1 MRSKVFAITAPG
13 KIEEF
18 DKEVVAA
25 SGEVFL
31 RPIFTGICQ
40 SDLYYFEGTRPP
52 EVLKKAY
59 PLSPFHEAVT
69 EVLEQSGDPTGNFVV
84 PIPNISCNKQSCP
97 ACRGDGCG
105 SNYCLET
112 KFASSNADGFART
125 AFPYKIENTVSVPK
139 KVPLGEAC
147 LTEPIS
153 VAVHTTEEAEL
164 KEGMRVCTIGDGPQG
179 LIQSLVSKYRG
190 IKKEDNTLLG
200 FHNNKLVKA
209 TEYASVK
216 DSRHVSE
223 ENQYD
228 VVFECVGSKKHAV
241 AINHG
246 VKLLK
251 PGGLL
256 VVMGQSDDAQPIE
269 FRPVLKK
276 NITIRGLVRSRKEH
290 FTKAL
295 EILSNDFYK
304 QQATGIIGGT
314 LSVTKK
320 EDIEMAFKN
329 RFEVG
334 KTHLN
339 WMPMY
344 KISS

>member
-1 MRSKVFAITAPG
+1 MKSRVFAITAPR

-18 DKEVVAA
+18 DKEVVAVV
-25 SGEVFL
+25 GEVFL

-40 SDLYYFEGTRPP
+40 SDLYYFEGARPP

-69 EVLEQSGDPTGNFVV
+69 EVLEQRGDPTGNFVV
-84 PIPNISCNKQSCP
+84 PIPNISCNKQNCL
-97 ACRGDGCG
+97 ACQHGGCG

-112 KFASSNADGFART
+112 RFASSNADGFART
-125 AFPYKIENTVSVPK
+125 YFPYRLENIVSVPK
-139 KVPLGEAC
+139 KVPLAVAC
-147 LTEPIS
+147 LTEPMS
-153 VAVHTTEEAEL
+153 VAVHTAEEAEL

-179 LIQSLVSKYRG
+179 LIQSLVAKYKG
-190 IKKEDNTLLG
+190 VKKEDNTLLG
-200 FHNNKLVKA
+200 FHDNKLAKA

-216 DSRHVSE
+216 DSSYVSE

-228 VVFECVGSKKHAV
+228 VVFECVGNKKHSV

-256 VVMGQSDDAQPIE
+256 IVMGQSDNAQPIN
-269 FRPVLKK
+269 FRPILKK
-276 NITIRGLVRSRKEH
+276 NITIRGLMRSRKEH
-290 FTKAL
+290 FVKAL

-314 LSVTKK
+314 YSVTNK
-320 EDIEMAFKN
+320 EDIENAFKN

-344 KISS
+344 KVSS